1 MQHAEAALNT
11 FLHHTTS
18 PEQSLGPLTNC
29 YNLVQGRQRAQL
41 QQLAGL
47 RMTGSMVNS
56 CDVKISRDI
65 STSKHYES
73 TCWLYTARIGT
84 KRPYLDLFFKNK
96 AAPKI
101 TIFVTAKTES
111 RGRTSE
117 MVVASLTCLVYS
129 NFIYLA
135 FLAVSNGTNS
145 TWKIEGQLYDGKP
158 KGWGVLELFEKR
170 GLGILLLSLLDI
182 VARLT
187 NVDYDDFP
195 ILLHCEWDVIQ
206 FYGKNGYYPMDMKV
220 GNTAIM
226 EMEHQLYGE
235 ARRYML
241 GKCVSYS
248 PMMTSPGE
256 DLSKDM
262 MNVDCPQAVISP
274 VGEGEESPSP
284 AFRYIST
291 GLRVAVDFPKHPLN
305 GDTIHRGVV
314 DAIWWDG
321 SGSQTLYHVLFDD
334 GDESDY
340 DNNQIQGNWDLFK
353 DYSGMCTE
361 AHLFVAAIHLIER
374 KGDKTSAV
382 FCHDSNGNQGG
393 GGGDEDEDEGMQM
406 ESVVGKDGCGQDEEM
421 LVKCVGDPRSV
432 QVGRRVAMVDEEDN
446 TVIHHGCIFKISKD
460 QAGQM
465 IYAVK
470 FDTTGDVEAEEFSIQ
485 EIEGKCDHLESPQEL
500 VWLILF
506 DFYRFYS
513 RHGLL

>member
-1 MQHAEAALNT
+1 ME
-11 FLHHTTS
+11 
-18 PEQSLGPLTNC
+18 
-29 YNLVQGRQRAQL
+29 
-41 QQLAGL
+41 
-47 RMTGSMVNS
+47 NS

-84 KRPYLDLFFKNK
+84 KRSYLDSFFNNK
-96 AAPKI
+96 TTPTI

-111 RGRTSE
+111 RGRISE
-117 MVVASLTCLVYS
+117 TVVASLTCLLYPD
-129 NFIYLA
+129 FIYLA

-274 VGEGEESPSP
+274 VGEGEESPAP
-284 AFRYIST
+284 AFIRHINI
-291 GLRVAVDFPKHPLN
+291 GLRVAVDFPEHPLN

-314 DAIWWDG
+314 DVIWWDDRG
-321 SGSQTLYHVLFDD
+321 GQILYHVQFDD
-334 GDESDY
+334 GDDSDY
-340 DNNQIQGNWDLFK
+340 DNNQIQGNWDLFM

-361 AHLFVAAIHLIER
+361 AHFFVAALHLIDRNGE
-374 KGDKTSAV
+374 KKSSV
-382 FCHDSNGNQGG
+382 FCHDNNGIL
-393 GGGDEDEDEGMQM
+393 GGGDEDEGMRM
-406 ESVVGKDGCGQDEEM
+406 DIVGGQDGGGQDEEM
-421 LVKCVGDPRSV
+421 IVESVGDSRSV
-432 QVGRRVAMVDEEDN
+432 QVGRRLAMVDDEDN

-460 QAGQM
+460 QAGQT

-470 FDTTGDVEAEEFSIQ
+470 FEKTWDLEAEEFSLQ
-485 EIEGKCDHLESPQEL
+485 EIEGKWDHLESPQQI
-500 VWLILF
+500 VRLI
-506 DFYRFYS
+506 
-513 RHGLL
+513 